1 MIIIQKEDIEFEKI
15 IYETKNNK
23 RRIGAISTFIGF
35 VRDFSVQP
43 KEELNH
49 LEIEHY
55 EGMTQK
61 ALQEIEKS
69 ALQKWDLIETRIIHR
84 VGKIKLNEPIVF
96 ILVAS
101 KHRDNAFDACR
112 FIIDYLKT
120 EAPFWKKEVAKNKS
134 KWVKQ
139 KKSDLKKVVNLIK

>member
-1 MIIIQKEDIEFEKI
+1 MVLIQKEPFSFEEILHDVKS
-15 IYETKNNK
+15 KNNN
-23 RRIGAISTFIGF
+23 IGALTSFIGY
-35 VRDFSVQP
+35 VRDFDNMLEGQ
-43 KEELNH
+43 LDH

-69 ALQKWDLIETRIIHR
+69 AHNKWDLIETRIIHR
-84 VGKIKLNEPIVF
+84 VGVIQLNEPIVF

-112 FIIDYLKT
+112 YIIDYLKT
-120 EAPFWKKEVAKNKS
+120 EAPFWKKEVSNIHS
-134 KWVKQ
+134 LWVEQ
-139 KKSDLKKVVNLIK
+139 KESDLVKVK